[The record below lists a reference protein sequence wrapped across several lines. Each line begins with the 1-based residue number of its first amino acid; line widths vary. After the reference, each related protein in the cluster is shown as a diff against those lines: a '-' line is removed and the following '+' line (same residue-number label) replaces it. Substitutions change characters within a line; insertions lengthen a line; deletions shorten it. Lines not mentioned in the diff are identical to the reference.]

1 MEKVKIILSI
11 KARDTFYSPNC
22 ELISVLHVFQTYHF
36 GFQNGHLTDQAI
48 IELEDETKNGCA
60 ANKHI
65 IGAIL

>member
-1 MEKVKIILSI
+1 MEKVKIILNI
-11 KARDTFYSPNC
+11 KARDTVYSPNC

-48 IELEDETKNGCA
+48 IELEDETKNGFA
-60 ANKHI
+60 ANKYI